1 MRMIALLGVMIPG
14 CLAVVALGYA
24 AAPWTICRRLEAAAV
39 AVGKTGR
46 AAKGDRLD
54 RAPFASDGAAGAPG
68 P

>member
-1 MRMIALLGVMIPG
+1 MRTITLLSVMIAG

-39 AVGKTGR
+39 AVGSAGK
-46 AAKGDRLD
+46 AATSDRLD
-54 RAPFASDGAAGAPG
+54 RIRAPLAGAPG